1 MNTYEFN
8 YFQKNKQTK
17 QNKQENKKFKK
28 NQFRSCFSTLTSA
41 GQVLIFFLTFC
52 ERIFANDWLGISLGK

>member
-1 MNTYEFN
+1 MNIYEFN
-8 YFQKNKQTK
+8 YFQKNKETNK
-17 QNKQENKKFKK
+17 TKQENKKCK